1 MRKFSTS
8 ANGYSK
14 AEVNDFIS
22 EVIVEYERMLN
33 NLKERDKEIK
43 KLKDKLKYLENM
55 ESTLNRAILA
65 AEDSSNQ
72 IRKVAKDEARL
83 TIEDAKKNASRIVN
97 EALLKAEKIDIETEQ
112 LKKRLRIYK
121 ARIKQTIEE
130 QLVMVDDIDKIDY

>member
-43 KLKDKLKYLENM
+43 KLKDKLKYLEGM

-130 QLVMVDDIDKIDY
+130 QLVMVADIDKIDY